1 MSKTTI
7 PTTGSWVGY
16 RPPQSGP
23 VPVFSALF
31 GAPGDAGAEVR
42 VSVGELIGLSE
53 QIRYIAGRLGRRR
66 FQYCGQLVPPTDFR
80 ASLVPCQGELEF
92 LVAAF
97 TPEGYR
103 QAVTAARRGR
113 AAA

>member
-23 VPVFSALF
+23 VPIFSARF

-42 VSVGELIGLSE
+42 VSVGEINRSKRTD
-53 QIRYIAGRLGRRR
+53 QI
-66 FQYCGQLVPPTDFR
+66 
-80 ASLVPCQGELEF
+80 
-92 LVAAF
+92 
-97 TPEGYR
+97 YR
-103 QAVTAARRGR
+103 GSAWPAPVSILR
-113 AAA
+113 AACPAN